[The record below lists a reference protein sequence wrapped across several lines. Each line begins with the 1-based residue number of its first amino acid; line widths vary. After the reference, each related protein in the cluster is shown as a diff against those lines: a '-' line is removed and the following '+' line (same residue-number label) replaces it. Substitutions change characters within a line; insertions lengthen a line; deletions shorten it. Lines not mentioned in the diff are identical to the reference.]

1 VGCRRAEAPAT
12 TTATATTTTGSD
24 PLIDPD
30 ALMEHVKEVD
40 GSSNWARYV
49 AELTNLDRP
58 KVEDASG
65 QREMLFQQLVFS
77 PISGLWYCFNTSNY
91 VAGDGL
97 VSSGFLFSKFT
108 PPKKRQSDPTPRS
121 LPNYPFTCKPDAAVL
136 ATAKNVCPCHDG
148 DEEGRIGRRVRFRRL
163 LQLRPVDGRDGR
175 RAGPA
180 RRRRNGP
187 RAPFVVAVGEGARL

>member
-1 VGCRRAEAPAT
+1 VGCRRAEASA

-30 ALMEHVKEVD
+30 ALMEHAKEVD

-77 PISGLWYCFNTSNY
+77 PISGLLYCFNTSNY

-136 ATAKNVCPCHDG
+136 ATAKKFVLATVEMKKSASVGEFDSDDFFNCVLLTAATAVALV
-148 DEEGRIGRRVRFRRL
+148 RRGV
-163 LQLRPVDGRDGR
+163 
-175 RAGPA
+175 AGTVLV
-180 RRRRNGP
+180 
-187 RAPFVVAVGEGARL
+187 PFVVAVGESARL